1 MRLHVLGLV
10 PYFTSLDP
18 EQLAEVN
25 TVFHARPLV
34 SGETL
39 LNAGDPAERFL
50 VIVSGRVKL
59 TASSASGAEHLV
71 DVLGPG
77 DSFGALPLLGA
88 SSNEASALALT
99 GGCLLEALPEEFAAL
114 VTRFP
119 SVALAVLEVVS
130 ARLRDTRERLRFS
143 ASAPVEARLAAALL
157 TLSRRLGEVSGEG
170 RSLGAPL
177 SQEDLA
183 ALTGTTLETVNRLL
197 SAWRKR
203 GWVSTGRL
211 RLTLLD
217 EAALEAVAEQ

>member
-1 MRLHVLGLV
+1 MRQQVLGLV
-10 PYFTSLDP
+10 PYFVDLT
-18 EQLAEVN
+18 EEERAEVN
-25 TVFHARPLV
+25 NVFHARPLV

-59 TASSASGAEHLV
+59 TAASASGGEHLL

-88 SSNEASALALT
+88 DRNDASAVALT
-99 GGCLLEALPEEFAAL
+99 DGCLLEALPEEFASL
-114 VTRFP
+114 VERFP
-119 SVALAVLEVVS
+119 KVALAVLEVVS
-130 ARLRDTRERLRFS
+130 GRLRNAQERLRFG
-143 ASAPVEARLAAALL
+143 AGAPVEARLASALL
-157 TLSRRLGEVSGEG
+157 TVSRRLGEVTAEG

-197 SAWRKR
+197 STWRKR

-217 EAALEAVAEQ
+217 EAALAEVAEL